1 MFYFHSQA
9 ASVASN
15 EQIRNGDY
23 CAVRWED
30 NSGASVVHQ
39 SSVRKPPDVI
49 HLFEQR
55 VIERDGRYRNAQIIL
70 KGNEKSHHDLLNL
83 LSHIHSKSN
92 IDTVHVKHSMIY
104 YQNIFFH
111 VFCRFKK

>member
-1 MFYFHSQA
+1 LFYFHSQA

-23 CAVRWED
+23 CAVQWED
-30 NSGASVVHQ
+30 NSVVSVVHQ
-39 SSVRKPPDVI
+39 SPVRKPPDVI

-70 KGNEKSHHDLLNL
+70 KGNEKSH
-83 LSHIHSKSN
+83 IHSKSN
-92 IDTVHVKHSMIY
+92 IDRVHVKHSMIY
-104 YQNIFFH
+104 YQNILFH